1 MLKVHLYQTAVEIV
15 AFKEFPLEVK
25 ADCAIKLQLEAC
37 LGQGYKCDV
46 STTTSSPTYVVV
58 NPISVIFYILGED

>member
-46 STTTSSPTYVVV
+46 STSNPTHVVV